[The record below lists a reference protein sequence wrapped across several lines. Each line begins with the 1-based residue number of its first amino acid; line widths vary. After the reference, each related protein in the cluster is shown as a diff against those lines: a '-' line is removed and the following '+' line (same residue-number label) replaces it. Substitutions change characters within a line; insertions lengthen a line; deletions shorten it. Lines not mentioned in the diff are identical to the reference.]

1 MTQPISL
8 ENQRFGHLIALTHE
22 HRAWRCRCVCG
33 QEVAVTYR
41 LLIDGEVT
49 SCGCQPAPLIRRI
62 DKKDRLA
69 VVKAVMDRLDKTPLL
84 TSQALADQLGL
95 SCASIIGVM
104 SHLSRKDLVEWVAVN
119 HKKRQGKCWR
129 LLMSVPEALARFNV
143 RPVAKVVPC
152 FVQVIGQEPGITE
165 EDQQWMTHYRTQYQQ
180 RYRRNGQSPPITRFT

>member
-1 MTQPISL
+1 MTKPISL

-49 SCGCQPAPLIRRI
+49 SCGCQPAPLIRRV

-84 TSQALADQLGL
+84 TSQELADQLGL

-104 SHLSRKDLVEWVAVN
+104 SHLSRKGLVEWVAVN
-119 HKKRQGKCWR
+119 HKKRQCKRWR
-129 LLMSVPEALARFNV
+129 LLMSVPEALV
-143 RPVAKVVPC
+143 
-152 FVQVIGQEPGITE
+152 GQEQGITE